1 MEMYKIIE
9 SFTSKQDY
17 QCIVM
22 ATSYEDP
29 LEDINLINI
38 IEIELRESNISKGKI
53 MFDLLTCFGDNS
65 ERFSTLFFDGY
76 KFDLTP
82 TPFMLVAKNEDK
94 PGMIGQIG
102 TLLGASKVNIATMQ
116 VSRAEDSAMM
126 FMTVDSNVNKAT
138 LDLLRGLEGIIKV
151 DLVRL

>member
-9 SFTSKQDY
+9 SFTSKQEY

-76 KFDLTP
+76 KFDLNSYNIVTIP
-82 TPFMLVAKNEDK
+82 KKSEIRKSVTTILNKLDTKLENTVLNAT
-94 PGMIGQIG
+94 QIK
-102 TLLGASKVNIATMQ
+102 LI
-116 VSRAEDSAMM
+116 RH
-126 FMTVDSNVNKAT
+126 
-138 LDLLRGLEGIIKV
+138 GLTI
-151 DLVRL
+151 